1 MNKKRLALLTLG
13 LPFLLAN
20 APAPQY
26 ASALEEYDSFSYTN
40 WQEHEWEGGKYHSL
54 EVTNTGTGY
63 ALASSFYFVGASNTG
78 SNVHGDSLSYGR
90 VIAPGE
96 KATLF
101 FREDFAYVEGITT
114 RGSAYVGVKDTELRF
129 NDVEWGA
136 VQSGGSPEYGS
147 CYSYSFNMDLEDG
160 QPTIKNTAIIYTVK
174 YEEETYSFYNKNIT
188 AGSYSFELDKRVD
201 VSKLEISSVKQLPV
215 TSSYYQD
222 NHGSFDGILV
232 AIFGTA
238 AAYIIVIGLL
248 GLIFVGGIIVGIVFL
263 IRDIVKKNKKKK
275 AAC

>member
-20 APAPQY
+20 APAPEY
-26 ASALEEYDSFSYTN
+26 ASSREEYDSFSYTN

-63 ALASSFYFVGASNTG
+63 ALASSFYFVGASHT
-78 SNVHGDSLSYGR
+78 SSDVHGESLSYNR

-101 FREDFAYVEGITT
+101 FHEDFAYVEGITT
-114 RGSAYVGVKDTELRF
+114 RGSAYVGVKDTELKF

-136 VQSGGSPEYGS
+136 THDSVDPEYGS
-147 CYSYSFNMDLEDG
+147 RYSYSFNMSLEDG
-160 QPTIKNTAIIYTVK
+160 HPTVKSTAIIYTVK
-174 YEEETYSFYNKNIT
+174 YEEETYSFYHNNIT
-188 AGSYSFELDKRVD
+188 AGSYSFYLDKRVD

-222 NHGSFDGILV
+222 NHGSFSGILF
-232 AIFGTA
+232 AIFGTF
-238 AAYIIVIGLL
+238 AAYAIVIGSL
-248 GLIFVGGIIVGIVFL
+248 GLIFVGGIIVAIVLL